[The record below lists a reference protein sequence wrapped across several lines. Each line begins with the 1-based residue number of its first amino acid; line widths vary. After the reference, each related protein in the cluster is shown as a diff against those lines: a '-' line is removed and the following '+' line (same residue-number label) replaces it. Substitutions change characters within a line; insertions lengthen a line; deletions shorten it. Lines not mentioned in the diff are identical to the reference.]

1 VNGSGSITAH
11 FHPLAQLYLYTT
23 PTTCGSIEV
32 NGLSYPDGAQL
43 TLPAPNSYSVNSTP
57 CAHYGFL
64 YWLTS
69 SGISVAN
76 GSLLMES
83 AARLT
88 AVFGPLTYQIQL
100 NVAPGECGGVKVGS
114 NLYVNN
120 TSLGEP
126 YGNYTIAPTPCSGFH
141 LVSWDVSGN
150 VTIKPLA
157 SGHYLLTVTGTGKVL
172 GLYRPVPPVVTIAC
186 PSSAAVGTSVSC
198 TVVVGTLVPPYNYTY
213 VWSWGDGSPTTTTAA
228 NFTSHTYG
236 SLGTYQVQVTVH
248 DPYGR
253 VADANQ
259 TVSVLS
265 SPPGSNT
272 SLTLTAVLAIVIG
285 VLAVLAAV
293 LLALRGRAPPPPDE
307 RSTAIAQTEPETNPE
322 SETKSIRSTEP

>member
-1 VNGSGSITAH
+1 MNATAC
-11 FHPLAQLYLYTT
+11 P
-23 PTTCGSIEV
+23 
-32 NGLSYPDGAQL
+32 
-43 TLPAPNSYSVNSTP
+43 
-57 CAHYGFL
+57 HYGFL
-64 YWLTS
+64 YWLPS
-69 SGISVAN
+69 SGISVSN
-76 GSLLMES
+76 GSLIMES

-100 NVAPGECGGVKVGS
+100 NVAPGECGGVRVGS

-150 VTIKPLA
+150 VTVSALPT
-157 SGHYLLTVTGTGKVL
+157 GHYLLTVKGSGKVL
-172 GLYRPVPPVVTIAC
+172 GLYLPVPPIVTVAC
-186 PSSAAVGTSVSC
+186 PSSAAVSTSISC

-213 VWSWGDGSPTTTTAA
+213 AWSWGDGSATTTTAA
-228 NFTSHTYG
+228 NFTSHSYG
-236 SLGTYQVQVTVH
+236 SLGTYEVKVTVH

-253 VADANQ
+253 VASANQ
-259 TVSVLS
+259 TVQVLS

-272 SLTLTAVLAIVIG
+272 SLTLTALLAIVIG

-293 LLALRGRAPPPPDE
+293 LLALRGPAPTPRDE
-307 RSTAIAQTEPETNPE
+307 RSSAPTETDAETNPE
-322 SETKSIRSTEP
+322 SEPRSNRRNQP